1 MIPGTFAIIGGGAL
15 KSVVFQEARHSST
28 DTNSFTFTNVNLG
41 YADPTRLIV
50 VGVNYYENDTS
61 VALNSVI
68 IAGGTATSR
77 VTGSEGVPGGS
88 GSFIYANISTRS
100 VAAGTTASITVN
112 FSRSIN
118 RGCSI
123 GVWSIYNLQS
133 STPVATA
140 SDGVTSGAASIS
152 FTTQAEDI
160 IVGVLTGAQSSGAT
174 TWTGLTEDY
183 DTSLNNLTRSGAS
196 RQVYTAGSLTVTGQN
211 TSGET
216 VLVGA
221 QWR

>member
-1 MIPGTFAIIGGGAL
+1 MIPGTFAIVGGGAL

-28 DTNSFTFTNVNLG
+28 NTNSFTFTNVNLG
-41 YADPTRLIV
+41 YPDPTRLIV
-50 VGVNYYENDTS
+50 VGVSYYEFDTS
-61 VALNSVI
+61 VVLNSVI
-68 IAGGTATSR
+68 VDGGTATSR
-77 VTGSEGVPGGS
+77 VTDSENVPGGS

-100 VAAGTTASITVN
+100 VATGTTASITAN
-112 FSRSIN
+112 FSRSID

-123 GVWSIYNLQS
+123 SVWSVYGLNS

-140 SDGVTSGAASIS
+140 RQGVSSGAATIS
-152 FTTQAEDI
+152 FTTQAEDVI
-160 IVGVLTGAQSSGAT
+160 IGVLTGAQSSGAT
-174 TWTGLTEDY
+174 TWSGLTEDY
-183 DTSLNNLTRSGAS
+183 DTSLNSLTRSGAS